1 MTARLECLAA
11 PPAAATVA
19 LRGLLPQDLLARFA
33 AAGIDAGEARRVFAA
48 AVNRFADDLA
58 GVRGLRRTVREAVLR
73 EAFLDAPQVL
83 ERREAADGFVK
94 YLFALRDG
102 LRVEAVRIPLELP
115 RASVC
120 ISSMVGC
127 QLRCAF
133 CATGRLGYARSLAA
147 DEMVGQFLRVRAESP
162 RPVTSAVF
170 MGMGEPLLNYDAV
183 MRAAYILSQPGGG
196 GISSKAISI
205 GTAGVVPAIRRFT
218 AEGHPFRL
226 FISMTAASSEKRRRF
241 LPHEAAWPVEEL
253 AETIRERARTTRGR
267 VNVAWVMIAG
277 VNTGDE
283 DAADLARLLA
293 GVPLIVNL
301 IDVQDPTGRF
311 QAPGEAERRAFR
323 AALSARLGQPT
334 VWRYSG
340 GAEVGAACGMLAAQ
354 PVAAAPP
361 VTVAPPARL
370 DP

>member
-1 MTARLECLAA
+1 MTARLECLAP
-11 PPAAATVA
+11 PPAVSPVA
-19 LRGLLPQDLLARFA
+19 LRGLLPHELQARFA
-33 AAGIDAGEARRVFAA
+33 ASGIDAGEARRVFAA
-48 AVNRFADDLA
+48 VVNRFEGDLSRVHA
-58 GVRGLRRTVREAVLR
+58 LRRTVREAVLR
-73 EAFLDAPQVL
+73 EALLDAPEVL

-94 YLFALRDG
+94 YLLALRDG
-102 LRVEAVRIPLELP
+102 LRVEAVRIPLEKP

-120 ISSMVGC
+120 LSSMVGC

-133 CATGRLGYARSLAA
+133 CATGRLGFGRALAA

-183 MRAAYILSQPGGG
+183 LRAAYVLSQPGGG
-196 GISSKAISI
+196 GITAKAISI
-205 GTAGVVPAIRRFT
+205 CTAGVVPAIRRFT

-226 FISMTAASSEKRRRF
+226 FVSLTAATSAKRRAL

-253 AETIRERARTTRGR
+253 AEAIRERAAATRKR

-283 DAADLARLLA
+283 DAADLAQLLR

-311 QAPGEAERRAFR
+311 LPPGAAERAAFR
-323 AALSARLGQPT
+323 DALTVRLGQPT

-340 GAEVGAACGMLAAQ
+340 GAEIGAACGMLAGA
-354 PVAAAPP
+354 
-361 VTVAPPARL
+361 
-370 DP
+370 